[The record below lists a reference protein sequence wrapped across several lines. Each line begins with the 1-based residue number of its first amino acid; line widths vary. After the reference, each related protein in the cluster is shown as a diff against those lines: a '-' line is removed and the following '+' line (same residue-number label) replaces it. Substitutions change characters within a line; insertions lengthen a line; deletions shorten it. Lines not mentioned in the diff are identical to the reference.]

1 MQMRLREFPGQKQV
15 NPMKNLTYR
24 ELLAALKELPDRQ
37 LDMTVTIAIEDNH
50 NGVEFLPIVEN
61 VIASDERIAEYTDG
75 VLEADQPIL
84 VIDGIL
90 LKPE

>member
-1 MQMRLREFPGQKQV
+1 MKNTKAQLEKLPES
-15 NPMKNLTYR
+15 MKNLTYR
-24 ELLAALKELPDRQ
+24 ELLAALKELPDKQ

-75 VLEADQPIL
+75 VLEEDQPVL

-90 LKPE
+90 LKPD